1 MAIRLWPTDAEK
13 ATSLTKA
20 QRFLAKQARKQLS
33 GWFFADIDP
42 LGMATE
48 RNHMGMCIIP
58 EMGLLTFS
66 IIDGDVELSF
76 FESSTIINQ
85 TIEKRMHERLLESAM
100 LITTDGTKKIL
111 KFPYKHIIILPAG
124 IGTTLKELTV
134 DMIED
139 LSKYVSVGF
148 FKKLNGSNSD
158 LKDWFS
164 DVNVAYDPE
173 YDEIS
178 ERECIAIM
186 QKLSPEYTVVFRE
199 KEEVETKKSS
209 QTFSE
214 AEYAITGKEIEYR
227 SYMLDEEQVKI
238 VNEVGFGHRV
248 MLANAGAG
256 KSVLLLSKA
265 FKYAN
270 LHKDSRVL
278 LTCYNHNLA
287 EAYVFKKE
295 CARFYGKNNL
305 SIMTFHAL
313 VKKLYKDV
321 LKVSLPGEFPSETEI
336 KQLLQYVT
344 DGRVETR
351 FKAIFID
358 EAQIF
363 DPLYLDLCYAL
374 YEKTEDGVFLLS
386 GDLNQTVRSQS
397 RRGDA
402 PWKKMKTQRLDFTGR
417 VKYIKKNY
425 RNSKE
430 ISDYLNRMLNY
441 MNNHLSEL
449 SLINN
454 KEFEYDLFG
463 EGSRRGIALEVKTHI
478 DRMNIKNEIVSAIQ
492 EICSKYH
499 IGYTEIGILFPYKKS
514 SHLKYFIMQ
523 WIKDAFNEQGIPFST
538 ITTDESGH
546 KDRYSSVNGITLS
559 TIDSS
564 LGLDFKAV
572 IMCGLFPYNYVYSDN
587 LKPKKLSS
595 WKNIKSFSDNEKEA
609 VAVQIR
615 KIYTGC
621 SRARDILYVLSDLD
635 ANSPVEDVLTQR

>member
-1 MAIRLWPTDAEK
+1 MAVRLWPTDAEK
-13 ATSLTKA
+13 VTSLTKA
-20 QRFLAKQARKQLS
+20 QKFLAKQAKKQLS

-58 EMGLLTFS
+58 AMGLLSFS
-66 IIDGDVELSF
+66 IIDGDTDSSF
-76 FESSTIINQ
+76 FESSNIVKQ
-85 TIEKRMHERLLESAM
+85 MIEKRMHERLLESAM
-100 LITTDGTKKIL
+100 LITSDGTKKIL
-111 KFPYKHIIILPAG
+111 KFPYKHIIIFPEG
-124 IGTTLKELTV
+124 IGTALNDLTADKV
-134 DMIED
+134 DD
-139 LSKYVSVGF
+139 LSKYVSIGF
-148 FKKLNGSNSD
+148 FKKLNNSDSD
-158 LKDWFS
+158 LKEWFS
-164 DVNVAYDPE
+164 DVNIAYDPE
-173 YDEIS
+173 FNELS

-199 KEEVETKKSS
+199 KESAEAKKSS
-209 QTFSE
+209 QVFSE
-214 AEYAITGKEIEYR
+214 AEYSITGEEIEYR

-238 VNEVGFGHRV
+238 VNDVGFGHRV

-278 LTCYNHNLA
+278 LTCYNNNLA
-287 EAYVFKKE
+287 DAYVFKKQ

-305 SIMTFHAL
+305 YIMTFHAL

-425 RNSKE
+425 RNSKQ
-430 ISDYLNRMLNY
+430 ISDYLNQMLNY
-441 MNNHLSEL
+441 MNRHLLEL
-449 SLINN
+449 SLIDN

-463 EGSRRGIALEVKTHI
+463 EGSREGIALEVKTHI
-478 DRMNIKNEIVSAIQ
+478 NRMNIQSEIVNTIQ
-492 EICSKYH
+492 EICSKYSV
-499 IGYTEIGILFPYKKS
+499 GYTEIGILFPYKKNS
-514 SHLKYFIMQ
+514 QLKYFIMQ
-523 WIKDAFNEQGIPFST
+523 WIKDALNEHGIPFSI
-538 ITTDESGH
+538 ITTDETGH
-546 KDRYSSVNGITLS
+546 KDRYSDVNGISLS

-572 IMCGLFPYNYVYSDN
+572 ILCGLFPYNYVYSDN
-587 LKPKKLSS
+587 LKPKKLST
-595 WKNIKSFSDNEKEA
+595 WKNIKSFSDSEKEA
-609 VAVQIR
+609 VAMQIR